1 MWALFWLK
9 RPLVL
14 CAVKCGSLHPAPQ
27 YFFLLPALDLNPHAE
42 KYMSLLAGSFAVALF
57 S

>member
-42 KYMSLLAGSFAVALF
+42 KYTSLLAGSFAVALF